1 MKNYYISEGVKAL
14 FSIYFKDQTE
24 ENFIKALN
32 EFAKESQINSQE
44 IKDKSFRE
52 FKEAISK
59 LPTIDLLNT
68 RFDKLEYSIGA
79 KLDKLEYSIGA
90 KLDKLEYSIGA
101 KLDKLEYSIG
111 AKLDKLEYSI
121 GAKLDK
127 LEYSIGAK
135 LDKLEYSIG
144 AKLDKPEYSIGA
156 KLDKPEDSVCAKLYK
171 LENKLDS
178 FKREVRTYVIIL
190 AALMFI
196 LQPTIFDL
204 ILSIF
209 KSFLRQ

>member
-1 MKNYYISEGVKAL
+1 
-14 FSIYFKDQTE
+14 
-24 ENFIKALN
+24 ALN

-68 RFDKLEYSIGA
+68 RFDKLEYSVCA
-79 KLDKLEYSIGA
+79 KLDKL
-90 KLDKLEYSIGA
+90 
-101 KLDKLEYSIG
+101 
-111 AKLDKLEYSI
+111 
-121 GAKLDK
+121 
-127 LEYSIGAK
+127 
-135 LDKLEYSIG
+135 
-144 AKLDKPEYSIGA
+144 
-156 KLDKPEDSVCAKLYK
+156 EDSVCAKLDK

>member
-14 FSIYFKDQTE
+14 FSVYFKDQTE

-32 EFAKESQINSQE
+32 EFTKESQINSQE

-68 RFDKLEYSIGA
+68 RFDKLEYSIGT
-79 KLDKLEYSIGA
+79 
-90 KLDKLEYSIGA
+90 
-101 KLDKLEYSIG
+101 
-111 AKLDKLEYSI
+111 
-121 GAKLDK
+121 
-127 LEYSIGAK
+127 
-135 LDKLEYSIG
+135 
-144 AKLDKPEYSIGA
+144 
-156 KLDKPEDSVCAKLYK
+156 KLDKPEDSVCAKLDK

>member
-1 MKNYYISEGVKAL
+1 
-14 FSIYFKDQTE
+14 
-24 ENFIKALN
+24 
-32 EFAKESQINSQE
+32 SQE

-68 RFDKLEYSIGA
+68 RFDKLEYSVCA
-79 KLDKLEYSIGA
+79 KLDKL
-90 KLDKLEYSIGA
+90 
-101 KLDKLEYSIG
+101 
-111 AKLDKLEYSI
+111 
-121 GAKLDK
+121 
-127 LEYSIGAK
+127 
-135 LDKLEYSIG
+135 
-144 AKLDKPEYSIGA
+144 
-156 KLDKPEDSVCAKLYK
+156 EDSVCAKLDK

>member
-1 MKNYYISEGVKAL
+1 
-14 FSIYFKDQTE
+14 
-24 ENFIKALN
+24 
-32 EFAKESQINSQE
+32 AKESQINSQE

-68 RFDKLEYSIGA
+68 RFDKLEYSVCA
-79 KLDKLEYSIGA
+79 KLDKLEDSVC
-90 KLDKLEYSIGA
+90 
-101 KLDKLEYSIG
+101 
-111 AKLDKLEYSI
+111 
-121 GAKLDK
+121 
-127 LEYSIGAK
+127 
-135 LDKLEYSIG
+135 
-144 AKLDKPEYSIGA
+144 A
-156 KLDKPEDSVCAKLYK
+156 KLDKPEDSVCAKLDKPEDSVCAKLDK

>member
-1 MKNYYISEGVKAL
+1 YYISEGVKAL
-14 FSIYFKDQTE
+14 FSVYFKDQTE

-68 RFDKLEYSIGA
+68 RFDKPEDSVCA

-101 KLDKLEYSIG
+101 KLD
-111 AKLDKLEYSI
+111 
-121 GAKLDK
+121 
-127 LEYSIGAK
+127 
-135 LDKLEYSIG
+135 
-144 AKLDKPEYSIGA
+144 
-156 KLDKPEDSVCAKLYK
+156 K

>member
-1 MKNYYISEGVKAL
+1 KNYYISEGVKAL

-68 RFDKLEYSIGA
+68 RFDKLEYSVC
-79 KLDKLEYSIGA
+79 
-90 KLDKLEYSIGA
+90 
-101 KLDKLEYSIG
+101 
-111 AKLDKLEYSI
+111 
-121 GAKLDK
+121 
-127 LEYSIGAK
+127 
-135 LDKLEYSIG
+135 
-144 AKLDKPEYSIGA
+144 A
-156 KLDKPEDSVCAKLYK
+156 KLDKPEDSVCAKLDKPEDSVCAKLDKPEDSVCAKLDK

>member
-1 MKNYYISEGVKAL
+1 
-14 FSIYFKDQTE
+14 YFKDQTE

-68 RFDKLEYSIGA
+68 RFDKLEYSVCA
-79 KLDKLEYSIGA
+79 KLDKLEYSVC
-90 KLDKLEYSIGA
+90 
-101 KLDKLEYSIG
+101 
-111 AKLDKLEYSI
+111 
-121 GAKLDK
+121 
-127 LEYSIGAK
+127 
-135 LDKLEYSIG
+135 
-144 AKLDKPEYSIGA
+144 A
-156 KLDKPEDSVCAKLYK
+156 KLDKPEDSVCAKLDK

>member
-1 MKNYYISEGVKAL
+1 
-14 FSIYFKDQTE
+14 DQTE

-68 RFDKLEYSIGA
+68 RFDKPEDSVCA

-101 KLDKLEYSIG
+101 KLD
-111 AKLDKLEYSI
+111 
-121 GAKLDK
+121 
-127 LEYSIGAK
+127 
-135 LDKLEYSIG
+135 
-144 AKLDKPEYSIGA
+144 
-156 KLDKPEDSVCAKLYK
+156 K

>member
-1 MKNYYISEGVKAL
+1 L
-14 FSIYFKDQTE
+14 FSVYFKDQTE

-68 RFDKLEYSIGA
+68 RFDKPEDSVCA

-101 KLDKLEYSIG
+101 KLD
-111 AKLDKLEYSI
+111 
-121 GAKLDK
+121 
-127 LEYSIGAK
+127 
-135 LDKLEYSIG
+135 
-144 AKLDKPEYSIGA
+144 
-156 KLDKPEDSVCAKLYK
+156 K

>member
-1 MKNYYISEGVKAL
+1 MGIRDRKNYYISEGVKAL

-32 EFAKESQINSQE
+32 EFTKESQINSQE

-68 RFDKLEYSIGA
+68 RFDKLEDSVDKLENSVGA
-79 KLDKLEYSIGA
+79 KLD
-90 KLDKLEYSIGA
+90 
-101 KLDKLEYSIG
+101 
-111 AKLDKLEYSI
+111 
-121 GAKLDK
+121 
-127 LEYSIGAK
+127 
-135 LDKLEYSIG
+135 
-144 AKLDKPEYSIGA
+144 
-156 KLDKPEDSVCAKLYK
+156 K

>member
-1 MKNYYISEGVKAL
+1 
-14 FSIYFKDQTE
+14 
-24 ENFIKALN
+24 
-32 EFAKESQINSQE
+32 INSQE

-68 RFDKLEYSIGA
+68 RFDKLEYSIGT
-79 KLDKLEYSIGA
+79 
-90 KLDKLEYSIGA
+90 
-101 KLDKLEYSIG
+101 
-111 AKLDKLEYSI
+111 
-121 GAKLDK
+121 
-127 LEYSIGAK
+127 
-135 LDKLEYSIG
+135 
-144 AKLDKPEYSIGA
+144 
-156 KLDKPEDSVCAKLYK
+156 KLDKPEDSVCAKLDK

>member
-32 EFAKESQINSQE
+32 EFTKESQINSQE

-68 RFDKLEYSIGA
+68 RFDKPEDSVCA

-101 KLDKLEYSIG
+101 KLDKLE
-111 AKLDKLEYSI
+111 
-121 GAKLDK
+121 
-127 LEYSIGAK
+127 
-135 LDKLEYSIG
+135 
-144 AKLDKPEYSIGA
+144 
-156 KLDKPEDSVCAKLYK
+156 
-171 LENKLDS
+171 NKLDS

-190 AALMFI
+190 
-196 LQPTIFDL
+196 
-204 ILSIF
+204 
-209 KSFLRQ
+209 

>member
-68 RFDKLEYSIGA
+68 RFDKPEDSVCA
-79 KLDKLEYSIGA
+79 KLDKLEDSVC
-90 KLDKLEYSIGA
+90 
-101 KLDKLEYSIG
+101 
-111 AKLDKLEYSI
+111 
-121 GAKLDK
+121 
-127 LEYSIGAK
+127 
-135 LDKLEYSIG
+135 
-144 AKLDKPEYSIGA
+144 A
-156 KLDKPEDSVCAKLYK
+156 KLDKPEDSVCAKLDK

>member
-68 RFDKLEYSIGA
+68 RFDKLEYSVC
-79 KLDKLEYSIGA
+79 
-90 KLDKLEYSIGA
+90 
-101 KLDKLEYSIG
+101 
-111 AKLDKLEYSI
+111 
-121 GAKLDK
+121 
-127 LEYSIGAK
+127 
-135 LDKLEYSIG
+135 
-144 AKLDKPEYSIGA
+144 A
-156 KLDKPEDSVCAKLYK
+156 KLDKPEDSVCAKLDKLEDSVCAKLDKPEDSVCAKLDKPEDSVCAKLDK

>member
-14 FSIYFKDQTE
+14 FSVYFKDQTE

-68 RFDKLEYSIGA
+68 RFDKPEDSVCA

-101 KLDKLEYSIG
+101 KLD
-111 AKLDKLEYSI
+111 
-121 GAKLDK
+121 
-127 LEYSIGAK
+127 
-135 LDKLEYSIG
+135 
-144 AKLDKPEYSIGA
+144 
-156 KLDKPEDSVCAKLYK
+156 K

-204 ILSIF
+204 ILSI
-209 KSFLRQ
+209 

>member
-1 MKNYYISEGVKAL
+1 
-14 FSIYFKDQTE
+14 
-24 ENFIKALN
+24 

-68 RFDKLEYSIGA
+68 RFDKLEYSVCA
-79 KLDKLEYSIGA
+79 KLDKLEYSVC
-90 KLDKLEYSIGA
+90 
-101 KLDKLEYSIG
+101 
-111 AKLDKLEYSI
+111 
-121 GAKLDK
+121 
-127 LEYSIGAK
+127 
-135 LDKLEYSIG
+135 
-144 AKLDKPEYSIGA
+144 A
-156 KLDKPEDSVCAKLYK
+156 KLDKPEDSVCAKLDKPEDSVCAKLDKPEDSVCAKLDK

>member
-1 MKNYYISEGVKAL
+1 KNYYISEGVKAL

-68 RFDKLEYSIGA
+68 RFDK
-79 KLDKLEYSIGA
+79 
-90 KLDKLEYSIGA
+90 
-101 KLDKLEYSIG
+101 
-111 AKLDKLEYSI
+111 
-121 GAKLDK
+121 
-127 LEYSIGAK
+127 
-135 LDKLEYSIG
+135 
-144 AKLDKPEYSIGA
+144 PEDSVCA
-156 KLDKPEDSVCAKLYK
+156 KLDKPEDSVCAKLDK

>member
-1 MKNYYISEGVKAL
+1 
-14 FSIYFKDQTE
+14 SIYFKDQTE

-68 RFDKLEYSIGA
+68 RFDKLEYSVC
-79 KLDKLEYSIGA
+79 
-90 KLDKLEYSIGA
+90 
-101 KLDKLEYSIG
+101 
-111 AKLDKLEYSI
+111 
-121 GAKLDK
+121 
-127 LEYSIGAK
+127 
-135 LDKLEYSIG
+135 
-144 AKLDKPEYSIGA
+144 A
-156 KLDKPEDSVCAKLYK
+156 KLDKPEDSVCAKLDK

>member
-1 MKNYYISEGVKAL
+1 KNYYISEGVKAL

-68 RFDKLEYSIGA
+68 RFDKLEYSVCA
-79 KLDKLEYSIGA
+79 KLDKLEDSVC
-90 KLDKLEYSIGA
+90 
-101 KLDKLEYSIG
+101 
-111 AKLDKLEYSI
+111 
-121 GAKLDK
+121 
-127 LEYSIGAK
+127 
-135 LDKLEYSIG
+135 
-144 AKLDKPEYSIGA
+144 A
-156 KLDKPEDSVCAKLYK
+156 KLDKPEDSVCAKLDKPEDSVCAKLDK

>member
-1 MKNYYISEGVKAL
+1 NYYLSEGVKAL
-14 FSIYFKDQTE
+14 FSVYFKDQTE

-59 LPTIDLLNT
+59 LPTIDLLNA
-68 RFDKLEYSIGA
+68 RFDKLEYSVGA
-79 KLDKLEYSIGA
+79 KLD
-90 KLDKLEYSIGA
+90 
-101 KLDKLEYSIG
+101 
-111 AKLDKLEYSI
+111 
-121 GAKLDK
+121 
-127 LEYSIGAK
+127 
-135 LDKLEYSIG
+135 
-144 AKLDKPEYSIGA
+144 
-156 KLDKPEDSVCAKLYK
+156 K

-190 AALMFI
+190 AALIFI

>member
-14 FSIYFKDQTE
+14 FSVYFKDQTE

-79 KLDKLEYSIGA
+79 KLDKLE
-90 KLDKLEYSIGA
+90 
-101 KLDKLEYSIG
+101 
-111 AKLDKLEYSI
+111 
-121 GAKLDK
+121 
-127 LEYSIGAK
+127 
-135 LDKLEYSIG
+135 
-144 AKLDKPEYSIGA
+144 
-156 KLDKPEDSVCAKLYK
+156 
-171 LENKLDS
+171 NKLDS

-196 LQPTIFDL
+196 LQPTVFDL

>member
-1 MKNYYISEGVKAL
+1 MKNYYLSEGVKAL
-14 FSIYFKDQTE
+14 FSVYFKDQTE

-59 LPTIDLLNT
+59 LPTIDLLNA

-79 KLDKLEYSIGA
+79 KLD
-90 KLDKLEYSIGA
+90 
-101 KLDKLEYSIG
+101 
-111 AKLDKLEYSI
+111 
-121 GAKLDK
+121 
-127 LEYSIGAK
+127 
-135 LDKLEYSIG
+135 
-144 AKLDKPEYSIGA
+144 
-156 KLDKPEDSVCAKLYK
+156 K

>member
-1 MKNYYISEGVKAL
+1 GVKAL

-68 RFDKLEYSIGA
+68 RFDKLEYSVCA
-79 KLDKLEYSIGA
+79 KLDKLEYSVC
-90 KLDKLEYSIGA
+90 
-101 KLDKLEYSIG
+101 
-111 AKLDKLEYSI
+111 
-121 GAKLDK
+121 
-127 LEYSIGAK
+127 
-135 LDKLEYSIG
+135 
-144 AKLDKPEYSIGA
+144 AKLDKP
-156 KLDKPEDSVCAKLYK
+156 
-171 LENKLDS
+171 ENKLDS

>member
-14 FSIYFKDQTE
+14 FSVYFKDQTE
-24 ENFIKALN
+24 ENFIKTLN

-68 RFDKLEYSIGA
+68 RFDKLEDSVGA
-79 KLDKLEYSIGA
+79 KLD
-90 KLDKLEYSIGA
+90 
-101 KLDKLEYSIG
+101 
-111 AKLDKLEYSI
+111 
-121 GAKLDK
+121 
-127 LEYSIGAK
+127 
-135 LDKLEYSIG
+135 
-144 AKLDKPEYSIGA
+144 
-156 KLDKPEDSVCAKLYK
+156 K

>member
-1 MKNYYISEGVKAL
+1 GVKAL

-32 EFAKESQINSQE
+32 EFTKESQINSQE

-68 RFDKLEYSIGA
+68 RFDKLEDSVDKLENSVGA
-79 KLDKLEYSIGA
+79 KLDKLE
-90 KLDKLEYSIGA
+90 
-101 KLDKLEYSIG
+101 
-111 AKLDKLEYSI
+111 
-121 GAKLDK
+121 
-127 LEYSIGAK
+127 
-135 LDKLEYSIG
+135 
-144 AKLDKPEYSIGA
+144 
-156 KLDKPEDSVCAKLYK
+156 
-171 LENKLDS
+171 NKLDN

>member
-1 MKNYYISEGVKAL
+1 KNYYISEGVKAL
-14 FSIYFKDQTE
+14 FSVYFKDQTE

-68 RFDKLEYSIGA
+68 RFDKLENSVDKLEYSVGA
-79 KLDKLEYSIGA
+79 KLDKLE
-90 KLDKLEYSIGA
+90 
-101 KLDKLEYSIG
+101 
-111 AKLDKLEYSI
+111 
-121 GAKLDK
+121 
-127 LEYSIGAK
+127 
-135 LDKLEYSIG
+135 
-144 AKLDKPEYSIGA
+144 
-156 KLDKPEDSVCAKLYK
+156 
-171 LENKLDS
+171 NKLDS
-178 FKREVRTYVIIL
+178 SKREVRTYVIIL

>member
-68 RFDKLEYSIGA
+68 RFDKLENSV
-79 KLDKLEYSIGA
+79 DKLEYSV
-90 KLDKLEYSIGA
+90 
-101 KLDKLEYSIG
+101 
-111 AKLDKLEYSI
+111 
-121 GAKLDK
+121 
-127 LEYSIGAK
+127 GAK

-144 AKLDKPEYSIGA
+144 AKLDKPE
-156 KLDKPEDSVCAKLYK
+156 DSVCAKLNK

-190 AALMFI
+190 ATLMFI

>member
-14 FSIYFKDQTE
+14 FSVYFKDQTE

-68 RFDKLEYSIGA
+68 RFDKPEDSIGA

-90 KLDKLEYSIGA
+90 KLD
-101 KLDKLEYSIG
+101 
-111 AKLDKLEYSI
+111 
-121 GAKLDK
+121 
-127 LEYSIGAK
+127 
-135 LDKLEYSIG
+135 
-144 AKLDKPEYSIGA
+144 
-156 KLDKPEDSVCAKLYK
+156 K

>member
-1 MKNYYISEGVKAL
+1 
-14 FSIYFKDQTE
+14 
-24 ENFIKALN
+24 
-32 EFAKESQINSQE
+32 
-44 IKDKSFRE
+44 KSFRE

-68 RFDKLEYSIGA
+68 RFDKLENSVDKLEYSVGA
-79 KLDKLEYSIGA
+79 KLDKLEYSVGA
-90 KLDKLEYSIGA
+90 KLDKLE
-101 KLDKLEYSIG
+101 
-111 AKLDKLEYSI
+111 
-121 GAKLDK
+121 
-127 LEYSIGAK
+127 
-135 LDKLEYSIG
+135 
-144 AKLDKPEYSIGA
+144 
-156 KLDKPEDSVCAKLYK
+156 DSVCAKLNK

-190 AALMFI
+190 ATLMFI

>member
-68 RFDKLEYSIGA
+68 RFDKLEYSV
-79 KLDKLEYSIGA
+79 
-90 KLDKLEYSIGA
+90 
-101 KLDKLEYSIG
+101 
-111 AKLDKLEYSI
+111 
-121 GAKLDK
+121 
-127 LEYSIGAK
+127 GAK

-144 AKLDKPEYSIGA
+144 AKLDKPE
-156 KLDKPEDSVCAKLYK
+156 DSVCAKLDK

>member
-68 RFDKLEYSIGA
+68 RFDKLENSVDKLEYSVGA
-79 KLDKLEYSIGA
+79 KLDKLEYSVGAKLDKLEDSVDKLEYSIGA

-101 KLDKLEYSIG
+101 KLDKLEN
-111 AKLDKLEYSI
+111 
-121 GAKLDK
+121 
-127 LEYSIGAK
+127 
-135 LDKLEYSIG
+135 
-144 AKLDKPEYSIGA
+144 
-156 KLDKPEDSVCAKLYK
+156 SVDK

-190 AALMFI
+190 ATLMFI